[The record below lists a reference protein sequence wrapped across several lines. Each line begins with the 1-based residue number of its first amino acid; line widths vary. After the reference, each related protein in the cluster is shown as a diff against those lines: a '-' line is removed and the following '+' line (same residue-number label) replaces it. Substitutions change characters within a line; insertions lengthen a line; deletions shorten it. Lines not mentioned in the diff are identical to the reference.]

1 VTTWKQ
7 SPLLVAG
14 RKRKRG
20 SSMPLTD
27 ATASIPYERSA
38 RRGAFAAA
46 NPRVADGQRLLNTP
60 PHNWR
65 LDANYEHPI
74 GSWTLFANASVS
86 ETGKMRLADP
96 IVNVIK
102 SYELYR
108 ASIGV
113 RIDRYEVRLFGEN
126 LSDERGPT
134 AANGPTLLAG
144 PRPLTVGVGF
154 RVNWD

>member
-1 VTTWKQ
+1 
-7 SPLLVAG
+7 
-14 RKRKRG
+14 
-20 SSMPLTD
+20 
-27 ATASIPYERSA
+27 
-38 RRGAFAAA
+38 
-46 NPRVADGQRLLNTP
+46 
-60 PHNWR
+60 
-65 LDANYEHPI
+65 
-74 GSWTLFANASVS
+74 
-86 ETGKMRLADP
+86 MRLADP